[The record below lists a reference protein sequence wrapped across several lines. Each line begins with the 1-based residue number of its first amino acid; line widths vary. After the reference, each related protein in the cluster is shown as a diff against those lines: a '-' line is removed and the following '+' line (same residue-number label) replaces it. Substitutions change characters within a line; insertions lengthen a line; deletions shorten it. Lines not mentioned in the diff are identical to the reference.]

1 MQTKEANTAVCP
13 ECGTRLTGAFSRSLG
28 RCMICLLRVGFDDAE
43 EPDERLFAPVT
54 DRLGTYRI
62 QRRDDGTAWELG
74 RGAMG
79 VTYRAVDTSLQRPVA
94 LKLIASEW
102 VKRGAEARERFM
114 REARTAASLRHPNV
128 ATVYHFGIREENGQC
143 FCAME
148 LVEGETLETRV
159 RRTGP
164 LDALTT
170 IEIALQISS
179 ALATAEKQ
187 GLVHRDL
194 KPANLMLVEVPMISG
209 PLSSSNDNAM
219 RHSHPS
225 RKNATR
231 ASDLLVKVID
241 FGVAKALVEKPDAMG
256 LTHGGFVG
264 TPAFASPEQF
274 TDALVDV
281 RSDIYSL
288 GATLWYLLTSKRP
301 FQGATIEQI
310 RASQRSRALPV
321 EQLKAAHVPSCL
333 ISLLVSM
340 LASEPAARPSVS
352 ALTSQLQNCRAQIL
366 DRWKSAR
373 RLALAAGVI
382 GIAAAAFA
390 LFPRWHNQIVS
401 QSVGPANLPEKSIA
415 VLPFRNLSEDKE
427 NAYFADGLQEE
438 LLNLLSKVPQ
448 LQVAART
455 SSFSFKD
462 KPIEIPEIARK
473 LHVANVLEGS
483 VRKSGDQL
491 RITAKLIRAAE
502 GYHLWSETY
511 DRKLD
516 DIFRIQDEIAGEV
529 VKQLKVTLLGAAP
542 TVRQTDPKAYALY
555 LQAVQ
560 VGWHSTPEAYTQ
572 SDALFRQVLEIDP
585 RYAPAWHEL
594 ARNFINEA
602 NDGLLPNSEGYA
614 RAREA
619 EEKALSIDPNYAPA
633 HAGLGR
639 IAMVNNDFASA
650 AKHFER
656 ALAIDP
662 NDINVLGNSATF
674 LQSLGR
680 LHEALALNEAIVR
693 RDPVNVIALNKLA
706 VAQQCT
712 KQFDAAIASFRSVLS
727 LNPGSGGA
735 HSWMFEAMLLKGDA
749 PAALA
754 EIEQEK
760 SESWRLIGLPMAYH
774 ALGRKTE
781 SDAALATLI
790 AKDEKWGPYNI
801 AYVYAFRGEADK
813 AFEWL
818 DKAVQ
823 YQDPGLSQIV
833 GENLFDNIHSD
844 PRWLPLLRKIGRAP
858 EQLAKIQFKVT
869 LPRQ

>member
-1 MQTKEANTAVCP
+1 MQAQATSATVCP
-13 ECGTRLTGAFSRSLG
+13 ECGARLAGGFSRGLG
-28 RCMICLLRVGFDDAE
+28 RCMICLLRVGFDDAD
-43 EPDERLFAPVT
+43 EPDEKLFAPVT
-54 DRLGTYRI
+54 DRLGNYRI
-62 QRRDDGTAWELG
+62 ERHDDGTHWELG

-79 VTYRAVDTSLQRPVA
+79 VTYRAIDTSLQRPVA

-114 REARTAASLRHPNV
+114 REARTAAALRHPNV

-148 LVEGETLETRV
+148 LVEGETLEMRV

-170 IEIALQISS
+170 IDIALQVSS
-179 ALATAEKQ
+179 ALVAAEKE

-194 KPANLMLVEVPMISG
+194 KPANLMLVAPDSETQTPKRGQAEVPGIV
-209 PLSSSNDNAM
+209 
-219 RHSHPS
+219 
-225 RKNATR
+225 
-231 ASDLLVKVID
+231 VKVID
-241 FGVAKALVEKPDAMG
+241 FGVAKALAEKPDAMG

-274 TDALVDV
+274 TDAQVDV

-288 GATLWYLLTSKRP
+288 GVTLWYLLTGHRP
-301 FQGATIEQI
+301 FKDATIEQI
-310 RASQRSRALPV
+310 RASQRSRLLPI
-321 EQLKAAHVPSCL
+321 EQLKAARVPSRL

-340 LASEPAARPSVS
+340 LAPEPGARPSVR
-352 ALTSQLQNCRAQIL
+352 ALTLQLQNCRAQIL

-373 RLALAAGVI
+373 RFAIAAGLI
-382 GIAAAAFA
+382 GTVAAAFV
-390 LFPRWHNQIVS
+390 LLPHWHDRTVS
-401 QSVGPANLPEKSIA
+401 QDPAPANIPPKSIA
-415 VLPFRNLSEDKE
+415 VLPFRNLSEDKD
-427 NAYFADGLQEE
+427 NAFFADGIQEE

-455 SSFSFKD
+455 SSLSFKG

-516 DIFRIQDEIAGEV
+516 DVFKIQDEIAGEV
-529 VKQLKVTLLGAAP
+529 VKQLKVTLLGAKP
-542 TVRQTDPKAYALY
+542 TVRETDPKAYMLY

-560 VGWHSTPEAYTQ
+560 LGRQGTPEAFTQ
-572 SDALFRQVLEIDP
+572 SDALLRQVLEIDP

-594 ARNFINEA
+594 ARNFRNKA
-602 NDGLLPNSEGYA
+602 NLGLLPNSEGLA
-614 RAREA
+614 RGREA
-619 EEKALSIDPNYAPA
+619 EEKALAIDPNYAPA

-639 IAMVNNDFASA
+639 IAAYNNDFVNA

-656 ALAIDP
+656 ALSLDP
-662 NDINVLGNSATF
+662 NDLNVLSETAVF
-674 LQSLGR
+674 LQNMGR
-680 LHEALALNEAIVR
+680 LQEALALREAIVR
-693 RDPVNVIALNKLA
+693 RDPVNVSLLGSLGN
-706 VAQQCT
+706 VQRET
-712 KQFDAAIASFRSVLS
+712 GQFDAAIASYRSALS
-727 LNPGSGGA
+727 LSPGSGMA
-735 HSWMFEAMLLKGDA
+735 HYQICEAMLLKGDA

-760 SESWRLIGLPMAYH
+760 SEVWRLIGLPMAYH

-781 SDAALATLI
+781 SDAALATLL
-790 AKDEKWGPYNI
+790 AKDETWGPYNI
-801 AYVYAFRGEADK
+801 AYVYAFRGDADK

-823 YQDPGLSQIV
+823 YEDPGLIDIAA
-833 GENLFDNIHSD
+833 ENLFDKIHSD
-844 PRWLPLLRKIGRAP
+844 SRWLPFLRKIGRAP

-869 LPRQ
+869 LPP

>member
-1 MQTKEANTAVCP
+1 MQTQAISAAVCP
-13 ECGTRLTGAFSRSLG
+13 ECGTRLAGGFSRGLG

-43 EPDERLFAPVT
+43 EPDETLFAPVT
-54 DRLGTYRI
+54 DRLGNYRI
-62 QRRDDGTAWELG
+62 ERHDDGTHWELG

-79 VTYRAVDTSLQRPVA
+79 VTYRAIDTSLRRPVA
-94 LKLIASEW
+94 LKLIDSEW
-102 VKRGAEARERFM
+102 AKRGGEARERFM
-114 REARTAASLRHPNV
+114 REARTAASLRHSNI

-148 LVEGETLETRV
+148 LVEGETLEMRV

-170 IEIALQISS
+170 IDIGLQVTS

-194 KPANLMLVEVPMISG
+194 KPANLMLVAPA
-209 PLSSSNDNAM
+209 PNANDSSPGKAEKAD
-219 RHSHPS
+219 
-225 RKNATR
+225 TV
-231 ASDLLVKVID
+231 VKVID

-274 TDALVDV
+274 TDAQVDV

-288 GATLWYLLTSKRP
+288 GATLWYLLTGRRP
-301 FQGATIEQI
+301 FAGATIEQI
-310 RASQRSRALPV
+310 RASQRSRALPI
-321 EQLKAAHVPSCL
+321 EQLKTARVPSRLVSL
-333 ISLLVSM
+333 IVSM
-340 LASEPAARPSVS
+340 LAPEPAARPSVR
-352 ALTSQLQNCRAQIL
+352 ALTLQLQDCRAQIL

-373 RLALAAGVI
+373 RLAIAAGLI
-382 GIAAAAFA
+382 GIVAAGFA
-390 LFPRWHNQIVS
+390 LFPRWHDRAVS
-401 QSVGPANLPEKSIA
+401 QNAALANIPPNSIA
-415 VLPFRNLSEDKE
+415 VLPFVNMSEDKANE
-427 NAYFADGLQEE
+427 YFSDGISEE

-455 SSFSFKD
+455 SSVSFKG
-462 KPIEIPEIARK
+462 KQIEIPEIARK

-502 GYHLWSETY
+502 GYNLWSETY

-516 DIFRIQDEIAGEV
+516 DIFKIQDEIAGEV
-529 VKQLKVTLLGAAP
+529 VKQLKVILLGAAP
-542 TVRQTDPKAYALY
+542 TVRETDPKAYTLY

-560 VGWHSTPEAYTQ
+560 VGRQGTPEAYTQ

-594 ARNFINEA
+594 TRNFINKA
-602 NDGLLPNSEGYA
+602 NAGLLPNSEGYA

-639 IAMVNNDFASA
+639 IAMANNDFVSA

-656 ALAIDP
+656 ALALDP
-662 NDINVLGNSATF
+662 NDINVLRNSATF

-693 RDPVNVIALNKLA
+693 RDPVNLLALNNLG
-706 VAQQCT
+706 VAQQST

-735 HSWMFEAMLLKGDA
+735 HSWMCEAMLLKGDA

-760 SESWRLIGLPMAYH
+760 SEVWRLIGLPMAYH

-781 SDAALATLI
+781 ADAALATLI
-790 AKDEKWGPYNI
+790 AKDETWGPYNI
-801 AYVYAFRGEADK
+801 AYIYAFRGDADK

-823 YQDPGLSQIV
+823 YQDPGLLGIV

-844 PRWLPLLRKIGRAP
+844 PRWLPFLRKIGRAP

>member
-1 MQTKEANTAVCP
+1 MLVAADSEA
-13 ECGTRLTGAFSRSLG
+13 
-28 RCMICLLRVGFDDAE
+28 DA
-43 EPDERLFAPVT
+43 PKS
-54 DRLGTYRI
+54 G
-62 QRRDDGTAWELG
+62 Q
-74 RGAMG
+74 
-79 VTYRAVDTSLQRPVA
+79 
-94 LKLIASEW
+94 
-102 VKRGAEARERFM
+102 AEA
-114 REARTAASLRHPNV
+114 P
-128 ATVYHFGIREENGQC
+128 GI
-143 FCAME
+143 
-148 LVEGETLETRV
+148 V
-159 RRTGP
+159 
-164 LDALTT
+164 
-170 IEIALQISS
+170 
-179 ALATAEKQ
+179 
-187 GLVHRDL
+187 
-194 KPANLMLVEVPMISG
+194 
-209 PLSSSNDNAM
+209 
-219 RHSHPS
+219 
-225 RKNATR
+225 
-231 ASDLLVKVID
+231 VKVID

-274 TDALVDV
+274 TDAQVDV

-288 GATLWYLLTSKRP
+288 GATLWYLLTGHRP
-301 FQGATIEQI
+301 FEGATIEQI
-310 RASQRSRALPV
+310 RANQRSRALPM
-321 EQLKAAHVPSCL
+321 EQLKAARVPSRL

-340 LASEPAARPSVS
+340 LAPEPAARPSVR
-352 ALTSQLQNCRAQIL
+352 ALTSQLQDCRAQIL

-390 LFPRWHNQIVS
+390 LLPRWHNQTVS
-401 QSVGPANLPEKSIA
+401 QSVAPANVPAKSIA
-415 VLPFRNLSEDKE
+415 VLPFRNLSEDKDS
-427 NAYFADGLQEE
+427 AFFADGIQEE

-455 SSFSFKD
+455 SSFSFKG

-516 DIFRIQDEIAGEV
+516 DIFKIQDEIAGEV
-529 VKQLKVTLLGAAP
+529 VKQLKVTLLSAVP

-560 VGWHSTPEAYTQ
+560 VGRQFTPEAYTQ
-572 SDALFRQVLEIDP
+572 SDALYRQVLEIDP

-594 ARNFINEA
+594 ARNFINKA
-602 NDGLLPNSEGYA
+602 MDGLLPNREGYA

-619 EEKALSIDPNYAPA
+619 EEKALSIDPNYGPA

-639 IAMVNNDFASA
+639 IAMSNNDFVSA

-656 ALAIDP
+656 ALALDP
-662 NDINVLGNSATF
+662 GDLSALGNINF
-674 LQSLGR
+674 FRSLGR
-680 LHEALALNEAIVR
+680 LKEGLALSEAIVR
-693 RDPVNVIALNKLA
+693 RDPVNVIALNNLG

-712 KQFDAAIASFRSVLS
+712 RQFDAAIASFRSVLS
-727 LNPGSGGA
+727 LSPGGGA
-735 HSWMFEAMLLKGDA
+735 HYNMCEVMLLKGDA

-760 SESWRLIGLPMAYH
+760 REVWRLIGLPMAYH

-790 AKDEKWGPYNI
+790 AKFENAPYNMNAPYNI

-823 YQDPGLSQIV
+823 YEDPGLINIAA
-833 GENLFDNIHSD
+833 ENLFDKIHSD
-844 PRWLPLLRKIGRAP
+844 SRWLPFLRKIGRAP